1 MVTCGVRSGNPGRAA
16 RQAMNLP
23 NKLTLARI
31 ALSPVF
37 MALILINDTRAKLAS
52 LIVFVI
58 AALTDLGDGYFAR
71 KTGRITGFGKFMDPL
86 ADKILASTA
95 LISLVALG
103 YVRGWM
109 VIVIVAREFLITGI
123 RSMAAYRGMLITP
136 SFWARIKTVL
146 QMISI
151 SVILLF
157 VYLKA
162 MLVPLGYQW
171 SIFESE
177 TTIMVFDVL
186 MFVTMTVTVA
196 TGIHYLVRHAPL
208 IKNITR

>member
-1 MVTCGVRSGNPGRAA
+1 
-16 RQAMNLP
+16 MNLP
-23 NKLTLARI
+23 NKLTIARI

-37 MALILINDTRAKLAS
+37 MALILIDDTRAKLAS
-52 LIVFVI
+52 LVVFVI

-71 KTGRITGFGKFMDPL
+71 RSGRITGFGKFMDPL

-109 VIVIVAREFLITGI
+109 VIVIVAREFLITGV
-123 RSMAAYRGMLITP
+123 RSMAAYRGMLIVP
-136 SFWARIKTVL
+136 SFWARIKTAL
-146 QMISI
+146 QMLTI

-162 MLVPLGYQW
+162 MLVPLGYHW
-171 SIFESE
+171 AIFESQR
-177 TTIMVFDVL
+177 TIFVFDVL
-186 MFVTMTVTVA
+186 MGITMVITVA
-196 TGIHYLVRHAPL
+196 TGVDYLVRHAAL
-208 IKNITR
+208 LKNVIR

>member
-1 MVTCGVRSGNPGRAA
+1 MHHGHPDNADRET
-16 RQAMNLP
+16 AMNLP
-23 NKLTLARI
+23 NKLTIARI

-71 KTGRITGFGKFMDPL
+71 RSGRITGFGKFMDPL

-109 VIVIVAREFLITGI
+109 VIVIVGREFLITGV
-123 RSMAAYRGMLITP
+123 RSMAAYRGMLIVP
-136 SFWARIKTVL
+136 SFWARIKTAL
-146 QMISI
+146 QMLTI

-162 MLVPLGYQW
+162 MLVPLGYEW
-171 SIFESE
+171 AIFESQK
-177 TTIMVFDVL
+177 TILVFDI
-186 MFVTMTVTVA
+186 MMGITMVVTVA
-196 TGIHYLVRHAPL
+196 TGIDYLVRHGAL
-208 IKNITR
+208 LKNVIR

>member
-1 MVTCGVRSGNPGRAA
+1 
-16 RQAMNLP
+16 MNLP
-23 NKLTLARI
+23 NKLTIARI

-37 MALILINDTRAKLAS
+37 MALILIDDTRAKLAS

-71 KTGRITGFGKFMDPL
+71 RSGRITGFGKFMDPL

-109 VIVIVAREFLITGI
+109 VIVIVGREFLITGV
-123 RSMAAYRGMLITP
+123 RSMAAYRGMLIVP
-136 SFWARIKTVL
+136 SFWARLKTAL
-146 QMISI
+146 QMVTI

-162 MLVPLGYQW
+162 MLVPLGYEW
-171 SIFESE
+171 AIFESLK
-177 TTIMVFDVL
+177 TMLVFDI
-186 MFVTMTVTVA
+186 MMGITMVVTVA
-196 TGIHYLVRHAPL
+196 TGIDYLIRHAAL
-208 IKNITR
+208 LKNVVR